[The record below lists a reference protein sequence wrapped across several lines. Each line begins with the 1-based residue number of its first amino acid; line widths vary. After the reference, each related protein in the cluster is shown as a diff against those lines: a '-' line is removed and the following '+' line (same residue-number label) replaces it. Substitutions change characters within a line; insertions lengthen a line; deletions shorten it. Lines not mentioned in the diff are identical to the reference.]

1 MEKIS
6 LHPVWEETWDL
17 LPFSPGWKQRC
28 LPPRMSVTEKL
39 SSPVKCSGLLDPGSR
54 VTFAELRKQ
63 TPAFWEGLTSPWEEL
78 APGRSKPEFP
88 SLVYGTYTGTPTLCR
103 GWWVWVRWG
112 KWSAGIYVAAIN
124 ETPPCS
130 DLPVETWERFGP
142 FEIEVI
148 CLPFFCTPKSTS
160 EAPNMGFFRVSIL
173 WIIVRPFSFAGY

>member
-1 MEKIS
+1 MRRNLRS
-6 LHPVWEETWDL
+6 SAF
-17 LPFSPGWKQRC
+17 FSWVK
-28 LPPRMSVTEKL
+28 TEMPASQNVSHREAEL
-39 SSPVKCSGLLDPGSR
+39 TCEMLWSFGPGSR
-54 VTFAELRKQ
+54 VTFTELRKQ

-112 KWSAGIYVAAIN
+112 KWSAGIYVAATN

-130 DLPVETWERFGP
+130 DLPVETWERSGP

-160 EAPNMGFFRVSIL
+160 EAPNMVFFRVSIL

>member
-112 KWSAGIYVAAIN
+112 KWSAGIYVAATN

-130 DLPVETWERFGP
+130 WSA
-142 FEIEVI
+142 
-148 CLPFFCTPKSTS
+148 CW
-160 EAPNMGFFRVSIL
+160 NMGEIWPLWNWGDMPAIL
-173 WIIVRPFSFAGY
+173 LHSKIDLRGTKHGVF